1 MDRRQRKT
9 RAAIF
14 SAFTTLLEKKN
25 YSSLTIQ
32 DIIDEADIGRTT
44 LQENQQSIKGIL
56 SGECGEVF
64 MRYFKEYL
72 YRIFEGQLT
81 SESDIPKDYRL
92 HQAVS
97 SYAETVSWWLK
108 GKSEYSPEQV
118 MDFYFKSVNI

>member
-1 MDRRQRKT
+1 MSEDKHDFSEHDSFRDR
-9 RAAIF
+9 
-14 SAFTTLLEKKN
+14 
-25 YSSLTIQ
+25 LTHILYH
-32 DIIDEADIGRTT
+32 
-44 LQENQQSIKGIL
+44 LQEKQQSIKGIL

-118 MDFYFKSVNI
+118 MDFYFKSVNIWIEPLLN